1 MIAKKPVYFRKKI
14 QDALSKLYPDIRA
27 FHSGDLVNRLT
38 GDVSVIT
45 DAVTTIPANV
55 TSVAVRLICAFSVLV
70 FMQWQFAVVFA
81 IGGLMIFGITR
92 LLPGISESEAILH
105 GTLTEQEKDIY
116 RAVFYTRT
124 ATSTMLKE
132 TEAVKDNAKLVESK
146 GAPQLPML
154 LFISDGSGGTAFD
167 KDTWRS
173 IPKEYIAQVEGGEY
187 IELDC
192 PHYVHDHEYQ
202 LISEKIRE
210 FLAEDNT

>member
-1 MIAKKPVYFRKKI
+1 
-14 QDALSKLYPDIRA
+14 
-27 FHSGDLVNRLT
+27 
-38 GDVSVIT
+38 
-45 DAVTTIPANV
+45 
-55 TSVAVRLICAFSVLV
+55 
-70 FMQWQFAVVFA
+70 
-81 IGGLMIFGITR
+81 
-92 LLPGISESEAILH
+92 
-105 GTLTEQEKDIY
+105 
-116 RAVFYTRT
+116 
-124 ATSTMLKE
+124 MLKE
-132 TEAVKDNAKLVESK
+132 TEAVKDNAKLVKSK

-202 LISEKIRE
+202 IISEKIRE